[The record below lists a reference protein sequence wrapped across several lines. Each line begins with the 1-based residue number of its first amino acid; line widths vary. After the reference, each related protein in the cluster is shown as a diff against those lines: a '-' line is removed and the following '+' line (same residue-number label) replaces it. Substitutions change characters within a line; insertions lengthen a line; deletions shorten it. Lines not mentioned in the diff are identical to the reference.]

1 MARLHHISY
10 ILQILPVTNN
20 MAINVQNSENLPPIS
35 FICFADKQLH
45 YYYYYTRLMVS
56 FPGQPG

>member
-35 FICFADKQLH
+35 FICFADKQ
-45 YYYYYTRLMVS
+45 
-56 FPGQPG
+56 